1 MSGSVDTMPLSAPS
15 TNGSTER
22 PPEHMEVHVSEPR
35 RHRVNLNHYATK
47 KSVAESMLDVALLM
61 ANASQ
66 LKAVIEQPNNPYYTA
81 LITFISISIFFQ
93 VVVGVLL
100 VFIVKG
106 QRSLTEV
113 KSDVTNP
120 DKQYQVDTLNNIATG
135 LVFVIVVVNIF
146 ITAFGVHRTSP
157 EALRDSAVSDMLSP
171 PKS

>member
-100 VFIVKG
+100 VFIVK
-106 QRSLTEV
+106 
-113 KSDVTNP
+113 SDVTNP

>member
-1 MSGSVDTMPLSAPS
+1 MTGLVDTQPLSELS

-22 PPEHMEVHVSEPR
+22 PPLSMEVHVSEPR
-35 RHRVNLNHYATK
+35 RHPVNLNHYATK
-47 KSVAESMLDVALLM
+47 KSLAESMLDVALLM

-81 LITFISISIFFQ
+81 LITFISISIFLQ
-93 VVVGVLL
+93 VIVGVLL
-100 VFIVKG
+100 VFI
-106 QRSLTEV
+106 V

-120 DKQYQVDTLNNIATG
+120 DKQHRVDTINNIATG

-146 ITAFGVHRTSP
+146 ITAFGVHRTTP
-157 EALRDSAVSDMLSP
+157 EAFRDHHSAASDMLSP